1 MSEPLTKE
9 ELDAKREAWKSRKIT
24 RYFTKHKYRTAFMFC
39 CLVILIVCISL
50 DIPIT
55 GDMPEEKPEEKTEE
69 KPEEKTE
76 EKPKEKTEENEKIS
90 KDGKKAL
97 AFFGFISS
105 SVFMALLFTIL
116 GVETYLSREEL
127 EEINRGQQ
135 DQIKVNVEK
144 KKNDYNFIENYVKPL
159 LSKFY
164 KRSTIHSGG
173 SNENNE
179 NTKIIKDF
187 YKILPQLSDEE
198 LEKIYEDI
206 INYNSSQ

>member
-9 ELDAKREAWKSRKIT
+9 EVDAKREAWKSRKIT
-24 RYFTKHKYRTAFMFC
+24 RYFTKHKYRTAFMFG

-55 GDMPEEKPEEKTEE
+55 GDMPEEKTEE
-69 KPEEKTE
+69 KA
-76 EKPKEKTEENEKIS
+76 EENNKIS
-90 KDGKKAL
+90 KEGKKAL

-135 DQIKVNVEK
+135 EQIKVNVEK
-144 KKNDYNFIENYVKPL
+144 KKNDVSFIDKYVKPL
-159 LSKFY
+159 LSKFN
-164 KRSTIHSGG
+164 KRSTIHSG

-198 LEKIYEDI
+198 LEKLYEDI
-206 INYNSSQ
+206 INENSSY